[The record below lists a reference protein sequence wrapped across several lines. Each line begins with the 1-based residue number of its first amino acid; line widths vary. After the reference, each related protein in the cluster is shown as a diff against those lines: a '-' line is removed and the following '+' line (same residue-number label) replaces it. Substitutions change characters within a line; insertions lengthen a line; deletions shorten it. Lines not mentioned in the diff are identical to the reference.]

1 MIILG
6 INHFFHDT
14 SACLV
19 KDGELLVAVEE
30 ERFSR
35 DKHTW
40 SFPTRAIAQCFAAT
54 DIRPS
59 DIDHVAVSINQPKN
73 LVKKIP
79 PPANTTPRAFPL
91 THQHFFRTGPN

>member
-30 ERFSR
+30 ERLGLIEDRF
-35 DKHTW
+35 
-40 SFPTRAIAQCFAAT
+40 
-54 DIRPS
+54 
-59 DIDHVAVSINQPKN
+59 
-73 LVKKIP
+73 
-79 PPANTTPRAFPL
+79 
-91 THQHFFRTGPN
+91 